1 MRTAFLFVSRLV
13 LVLAATIFALSLV
26 LALVVLVVLWSLRA
40 AWARLTGQP
49 VTPFVMRMDPRSGFS
64 RVYRATR
71 GNAEAREPTA
81 PPSSRGHLQD
91 VTDVQA
97 KPPRSEP

>member
-1 MRTAFLFVSRLV
+1 MFVLRLV
-13 LVLAATIFALSLV
+13 LVLAATIVALSLV
-26 LALVVLVVLWSLRA
+26 LALVVLAVLWSLRG

-49 VTPFVMRMDPRSGFS
+49 EAPFVMRVDPRSGFS
-64 RVYRATR
+64 RVYRARRDDT
-71 GNAEAREPTA
+71 EAREPTS
-81 PPSSRGHLQD
+81 PPSSRGYLQD